1 MSSRLPR
8 YAWSVLAY
16 NILVILWGAYV
27 RATGSGAGCG
37 AHWPLCDGQVI
48 PRTPSA
54 EMLIEFS
61 HRASSGL
68 ALVAVV
74 ILFIWVFRAFAK
86 GHPARLGAALS
97 LIFILLE
104 AALGAGLV
112 LFRLVADNESLARAM
127 VMPLHLANTFVLLA
141 CLTLTAHWASGGAA
155 VSLRGRGRGR
165 AAVIVI
171 AALVALVGVG
181 KTGAIAALGDTLYPA
196 ASLVEGLKQDFSP
209 TASLLVRL
217 RILHPT
223 LAVAVGVFLVFGMLA
238 LVRIPAGDHRGQ
250 QAKRALVALT
260 IVQVLFGFANLLML
274 APVWMQIVHLLL
286 ADLMWIALVLTS
298 ASVLATR
305 TGLELRD

>member
-1 MSSRLPR
+1 MRLPR
-8 YAWSVLAY
+8 YAWSVLGY

-27 RATGSGAGCG
+27 RVTGSGAGCG

-74 ILFIWVFRAFAK
+74 VLFIWVFRAFTK

-97 LIFILLE
+97 LVFILLE

-155 VSLRGRGRGR
+155 VSLRGRGREV
-165 AAVIVI
+165 AIVI

-196 ASLVEGLKQDFSP
+196 ATLVEGLKQDFSP

-223 LAVAVGVFLVFGMLA
+223 LAVAVGVFLVFGTLA

-260 IVQVLFGFANLLML
+260 VVQVLFGFANLLML

-286 ADLMWIALVLTS
+286 ADLMWIALVLTG
-298 ASVLATR
+298 ASVLATK
-305 TGLELRD
+305 TGLALRD